1 MAPEVAAQ
9 RLLSTKTLRPAATS
23 PYLCIAGSHRGL
35 VAKTGSQILITTVSP
50 SELHSNVTTYADTA
64 ASASSP

>member
-50 SELHSNVTTYADTA
+50 S
-64 ASASSP
+64 